1 MSAQTMQ
8 VSQVKKHEATK
19 PEANSELEAH
29 AYSNEFLALMYE
41 QAYNTLHNY
50 LVAQGVDGDAVEML
64 DNLLQLASIQRM
76 YDKQKLVL
84 YIWNNEASYCIGR
97 ISHAVP
103 KLGGH
108 FPSESGVYIGQQ

>member
-1 MSAQTMQ
+1 MLQDQ
-8 VSQVKKHEATK
+8 KVRQHQKQEPVK
-19 PEANSELEAH
+19 PEKESELEAH
-29 AYSNEFLALMYE
+29 AYSNEFLASMYE

-50 LVAQGVDGDAVEML
+50 LVAQGVESDAVEML
-64 DNLLQLASIQRM
+64 DNLLQLASIQRL

-108 FPSESGVYIGQQ
+108 FPSESGVYIDH

>member
-1 MSAQTMQ
+1 MSQETKVQ
-8 VSQVKKHEATK
+8 QVKKQEEAK
-19 PEANSELEAH
+19 PAKDAELESH
-29 AYSNEFLALMYE
+29 AYSNEFLFMMFD

-50 LVAQGVDGDAVEML
+50 MVAQGMDADAVEML
-64 DNLLQLASIQRM
+64 ANIVQLGSIQRI
-76 YDKQKLVL
+76 YDKEKLVL

-108 FPSESGVYIGQQ
+108 FPSESGVYIDT